1 MVKGWFSFCKEH
13 HCETCNLRKYQAPES
28 LPGFRLIDC
37 DSSSLDVVEQ
47 QPTVEYAALSYVWGE
62 NIEEAGPWP
71 TVISDAVLVTRQL
84 GLRYL
89 WVDRLCIDQED
100 AQTKHFL
107 ISNMDVVYRSA
118 EITII
123 AAAGSTAD
131 HGLPGV
137 GTAKRKPQPKIQIGA
152 TVLAS
157 PLENCREDIYRS
169 TWWTRGWTYQEGV
182 LARRRLVFTESQVYW
197 ECESMVTWEAIHL
210 PLESLHAKHKFQM
223 DECMNASVFSG
234 KRGGPFQE
242 YRTLSMGEENDESLY
257 KAAMH
262 IHNFTGKNLTFPTDS
277 LLAMQGILK
286 HCCVSNPCL
295 AFLHGMPLVLKS
307 SNSVEP
313 GTARLI
319 SLAAALTSW
328 GHTPINNSS
337 RAVRLQHLPS
347 WTWAGWK
354 GQVEWDAGGA
364 SYHDVIPDILSMYPW
379 SGVGWATDIRLRP
392 REGELYQTQSIADA
406 SEDALLEPDF
416 DGVLYLPQP
425 YVMSYRDLLVETEHF
440 PWVAS
445 ASGTSQQLDM
455 YLYLSDCETADVPGS
470 PTDKTIKGDLRLV
483 LVAISW
489 DEKRGTK
496 AGFLAIRPTTPS
508 EARASLDHIEY
519 CERIGAA
526 WVNLPLLRLY
536 WVVSKSLVV
545 AEELRLQRMTKDI
558 ALC

>member
-1 MVKGWFSFCKEH
+1 MVKGWFSFCKKR
-13 HCETCNLRKYQAPES
+13 HCETCALRKYQAPES

-262 IHNFTGKNLTFPTDS
+262 IHNFTGKNLT
-277 LLAMQGILK
+277 LLSPKVQEAYYAKIAERY
-286 HCCVSNPCL
+286 L
-295 AFLHGMPLVLKS
+295 AFCTAAGDRDELQRQF
-307 SNSVEP
+307 
-313 GTARLI
+313 ARLAI
-319 SLAAALTSW
+319 TDQRNPKPPQPRAVPLTTVEQADLAAYLILDTACRRGDLAGAYAQRAAHGLRDRHVDAVLRALAADNW
-328 GHTPINNSS
+328 AAWR
-337 RAVRLQHLPS
+337 RARRQADLYRATLMEGAERRVRAHALRAIGRAYLTVGVRWVEGQLGM
-347 WTWAGWK
+347 GWD
-354 GQVEWDAGGA
+354 GLREGF
-364 SYHDVIPDILSMYPW
+364 
-379 SGVGWATDIRLRP
+379 GVGWEVE
-392 REGELYQTQSIADA
+392 EG
-406 SEDALLEPDF
+406 
-416 DGVLYLPQP
+416 
-425 YVMSYRDLLVETEHF
+425 
-440 PWVAS
+440 
-445 ASGTSQQLDM
+445 
-455 YLYLSDCETADVPGS
+455 
-470 PTDKTIKGDLRLV
+470 
-483 LVAISW
+483 
-489 DEKRGTK
+489 
-496 AGFLAIRPTTPS
+496 
-508 EARASLDHIEY
+508 
-519 CERIGAA
+519 GAA
-526 WVNLPLLRLY
+526 DGEEEGGK
-536 WVVSKSLVV
+536 VVVRRVKG
-545 AEELRLQRMTKDI
+545 K
-558 ALC
+558 